1 MALAREI
8 HVHNAVGVFD
18 FAVAG
23 KAIEHK
29 REPLV
34 AFHIAGT
41 LEKFIKDCT
50 D

>member
-1 MALAREI
+1 MALACEI
-8 HVHNAVGVFD
+8 HVHDAVGVFD
-18 FAVAG
+18 LAVAG

-34 AFHIAGT
+34 AFHIAWT
-41 LEKFIKDCT
+41 FEEFIEDCT